1 MGRITPRRV
10 PHPLGSK
17 GGRRF
22 LVVPKGLKRIYGRG
36 HLHFITCSCDR
47 RRPLLG
53 SVRARDLFLRILGEV
68 RARYRFALVGF
79 VVMPEHFHLLMGE
92 PEVGNPSKVM
102 QVLNQRVSRSMRR
115 RRRRSQPGQLRLW
128 PEGEAG
134 GTWRFW
140 QPRFYDFNVWSRKK
154 RNEKLHYMH
163 MNPVKRNLVR
173 HPKQWPWSSYLFYA
187 SGEQG
192 RVPIDAI

>member
-1 MGRITPRRV
+1 M
-10 PHPLGSK
+10 
-17 GGRRF
+17 
-22 LVVPKGLKRIYGRG
+22 PKGLKRIYGRG

-53 SVRARDLFLRILGEV
+53 SVHARDLFLRILGEV

-102 QVLNQRVSRSMRR
+102 QVLKQRVSRSMRR
-115 RRRRSQPGQLRLW
+115 RRRRPRSGQLRLW

-134 GTWRFW
+134 DTKRFW

-154 RNEKLHYMH
+154 RNEKLHCMH
-163 MNPVKRNLVR
+163 MNPVKRKLVR

-187 SGEQG
+187 NGEQG